1 MAFWVSLLRPVFCC
15 SGLSRALFVRP
26 SLCGSVASAS
36 AAAAAGCSDRFGFTS
51 RDGSVAAPGGAE
63 SRPFS
68 AGRVGCGSF
77 CPGSGFG
84 GWSRLWCWRF
94 SRFRFRLRLRCWRLF
109 RVRWRCRSRLPVPV
123 VLAFVPGAVL
133 LSVPVSALVLAVV
146 PVPAAGAKR
155 PGERWKRQP
164 GGLSAEGGSALS
176 SLARKDP
183 RALLQGARGSI
194 ERTDGF
200 PLRLCGLRLFRPDS
214 VIDVPVLNHAVCEVV
229 RDDDV
234 IQDEDPDPV
243 QKALKLGCAGDVLRA
258 GGAGSARVVV
268 AKQD

>member
-1 MAFWVSLLRPVFCC
+1 MAFWVPLLRPVLCC
-15 SGLSRALFVRP
+15 SGVSRALFVRP

-63 SRPFS
+63 SLARFLRGVS
-68 AGRVGCGSF
+68 AAGRSV
-77 CPGSGFG
+77 PGSGSG
-84 GWSRLWCWRF
+84 CRSRFWCWRF

-155 PGERWKRQP
+155 PGRFPAPALWASLISP
-164 GGLSAEGGSALS
+164 GLCNQC
-176 SLARKDP
+176 P
-183 RALLQGARGSI
+183 RAES
-194 ERTDGF
+194 
-200 PLRLCGLRLFRPDS
+200 C
-214 VIDVPVLNHAVCEVV
+214 CM
-229 RDDDV
+229 
-234 IQDEDPDPV
+234 
-243 QKALKLGCAGDVLRA
+243 
-258 GGAGSARVVV
+258 
-268 AKQD
+268 